1 MTHVK
6 RWMVALAA
14 LLVGGGVSAALLVAA
29 DPDRNAIEVYATSRG
44 VPAGAAITGD
54 VLWLQRVNVAGG
66 TALFFTRNDEQE
78 LVSMRAAHDLS
89 SGQLIQ
95 RSDVTAATSAA
106 DRRLVFI
113 PVKDAPPAAAGSRV
127 DILVIRGSA
136 DSPVVEP
143 FALGVEVKQ
152 AATGGIVVA
161 VPSRQAAAFVFAA
174 SAMRMVV
181 VVAEAGAADGAE
193 ASISSPDQA
202 IVVAAGR

>member
-1 MTHVK
+1 
-6 RWMVALAA
+6 MVALAA

>member
-29 DPDRNAIEVYATSRG
+29 DPDRNAIEVYAISRG

-54 VLWLQRVNVAGG
+54 VLGLQRVNVAGG
-66 TALFFTRNDEQE
+66 AALFFTRNDEQE

-202 IVVAAGR
+202 IAVAAGR

>member
-29 DPDRNAIEVYATSRG
+29 DPDRNAIEVYATTRG

-202 IVVAAGR
+202 IAVAAGR

>member
-14 LLVGGGVSAALLVAA
+14 LLVGGGVSAALLVGA
-29 DPDRNAIEVYATSRG
+29 DPDRNAIEVYAISRG

-136 DSPVVEP
+136 ESPVVEP

-193 ASISSPDQA
+193 ATISSPDQA
-202 IVVAAGR
+202 IAVAAGR

>member
-1 MTHVK
+1 
-6 RWMVALAA
+6 MVALAA

-29 DPDRNAIEVYATSRG
+29 NPDRNAIEVYATTRG

-202 IVVAAGR
+202 IAVAAGR

>member
-29 DPDRNAIEVYATSRG
+29 DPDRNAIEVYAISRG

-54 VLWLQRVNVAGG
+54 VLGHQRVNVAGG
-66 TALFFTRNDEQE
+66 AALFFTRNDEQE

-136 DSPVVEP
+136 ESPVVEP

-193 ASISSPDQA
+193 ATISSPDQA
-202 IVVAAGR
+202 IAVAAGR

>member
-1 MTHVK
+1 
-6 RWMVALAA
+6 MVALAA

-29 DPDRNAIEVYATSRG
+29 DPDRNAIEVYAISRG

-54 VLWLQRVNVAGG
+54 VLGLQRVNVAGG
-66 TALFFTRNDEQE
+66 AALFFTRNDEQE

-202 IVVAAGR
+202 IAVAAGR

>member
-1 MTHVK
+1 MTHLK

-14 LLVGGGVSAALLVAA
+14 LLVGGGVSAALLVGA
-29 DPDRNAIEVYATSRG
+29 DPDRNAIEVYAISRG

-54 VLWLQRVNVAGG
+54 VLGLQRVNVAGG
-66 TALFFTRNDEQE
+66 AALFFTRNDEQE

-136 DSPVVEP
+136 ESPVVEP

-193 ASISSPDQA
+193 ATISSPDQA
-202 IVVAAGR
+202 IAVAAGR

>member
-29 DPDRNAIEVYATSRG
+29 DPDRNAIEVYAISRG

-54 VLWLQRVNVAGG
+54 VLGLQRVNVAGG
-66 TALFFTRNDEQE
+66 AALFFTRNDEQE
-78 LVSMRAAHDLS
+78 LVSMRAGHDLS

-193 ASISSPDQA
+193 ATISSPDQA
-202 IVVAAGR
+202 IAVAAGR